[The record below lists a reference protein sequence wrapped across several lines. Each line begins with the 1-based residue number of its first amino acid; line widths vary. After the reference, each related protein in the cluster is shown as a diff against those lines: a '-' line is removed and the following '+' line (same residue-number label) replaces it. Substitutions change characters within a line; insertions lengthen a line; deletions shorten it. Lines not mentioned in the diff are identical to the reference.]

1 MKKYEKQFIPDYFFI
16 LDNICK
22 IKNKTSQYTE
32 NNKLKSKGFDNCF
45 TVYFALI
52 KIIND
57 LLPIYPNAILEKDP
71 NDNNIFGVY
80 LSTSNIE
87 IQKTCKNRI

>member
-57 LLPIYPNAILEKDP
+57 LIFL
-71 NDNNIFGVY
+71 NIFFFFKIIRC
-80 LSTSNIE
+80 LKSNKSNMVKI
-87 IQKTCKNRI
+87 